1 MKILVISV
9 PKGSELPAAT
19 AELVG
24 GARRLGAQTEVAVIG
39 RTVREACLE
48 AAAFGADR
56 VYCVEDEA
64 VSPFDTDAYLGA
76 AQAAALEA
84 HPDAILL
91 TADPLGSELGPR
103 LARRLSSIAV
113 TSCSGVQL
121 SPEGELLFLRPVY
134 GGKAMAEMTVTAS
147 LAVAVV
153 AARSFEPP
161 TREDSRRAEIVD
173 VGARPDPTS
182 RRTRVLEVRLEEV
195 SGVRLEDAKIVVSGG
210 RGLGEA
216 ANFKYV
222 EELASVLGAA
232 VGSSRPPV
240 DAGWVSPAMQ
250 VGQTGKTVAPDL
262 YVAVGISGQSQHLA
276 GMGRA
281 RHIVVINRDP
291 EAPFFRFAELGVV
304 ADYKTF
310 LPLLTEKLKA
320 MRPE

>member
-9 PKGSELPAAT
+9 PKASEFPAAT

-24 GARRLGAQTEVAVIG
+24 GAKRLGAQTEVAVIG
-39 RTVREACLE
+39 RFVEEACRE
-48 AAAFGADR
+48 VAAFGADR

-64 VSPFDTDAYLGA
+64 ISPFDTDACLAA
-76 AQAAALEA
+76 AQAVALEA
-84 HPDAILL
+84 DPDAVLL
-91 TADPLGSELGPR
+91 TADPLGSEIGPR
-103 LARRLSSIAV
+103 LARRLSSSAV
-113 TSCSGVQL
+113 TSCCGMRL
-121 SPEGELLFLRPVY
+121 SPEGELLLLRPVY
-134 GGKAMAEMTVTAS
+134 GGKAMAEMAVTARP
-147 LAVAVV
+147 AVAVV
-153 AARSFEPP
+153 VARSFEPP
-161 TREDSRRAEIVD
+161 AREDSRQVRIVEVD
-173 VGARPDPTS
+173 AGLDSTP
-182 RRTRVLEVRLEEV
+182 RRTKLLEVRQEEL
-195 SGVRLEDAKIVVSGG
+195 SGVRLEDARIVVSGG

-222 EELASVLGAA
+222 EELASVMGAA

-240 DAGWVSPAMQ
+240 DAGWVPPTMQ

-276 GMGRA
+276 GMGRS

-310 LPLLTEKLKA
+310 LPLLTEKLKST
-320 MRPE
+320 RPE